1 MILEFNVDF
10 SVEKPMTS
18 YSFDWKLKFM
28 KLSENA
34 KAPTR
39 ATKGS
44 TGCDIYSAVYRSISP
59 SECELVATDIT
70 LFPPPGVCPRVAQRS
85 SLALKNTN
93 VGPGVTDINYWG
105 NLQVLIINHSTKE
118 HLHIELGDKIAQF
131 ILTKFDAPKIVE
143 VFLLDATTRGDKDFG
158 SSGK

>member
-1 MILEFNVDF
+1 
-10 SVEKPMTS
+10 MTS

-44 TGCDIYSAVYRSISP
+44 VGYDAYSAVYRFISP

-70 LFPPPGVCPRVAQRS
+70 LIPPPGVYPRVAPRS
-85 SLALKNTN
+85 SLALKIRT
-93 VGPGVTDINYWG
+93 
-105 NLQVLIINHSTKE
+105 LALMS
-118 HLHIELGDKIAQF
+118 
-131 ILTKFDAPKIVE
+131 
-143 VFLLDATTRGDKDFG
+143 
-158 SSGK
+158 